1 MKHHV
6 RLTVVFST
14 LLLIQTVVFAQ
25 TARLYDSGTGLPN
38 TQINDLCQ
46 AGSGML
52 WVATNNGLYR
62 FDGMNFQEFHHQEAN
77 PGSVGSEMVLRVL
90 EDSRGVT
97 WVGTAKGLQIF
108 DPESNTFSEVTLDD
122 SARSHYI
129 YGLVEVPLGHDRSGI
144 LVSASDFGM
153 YFLDPVTHVSDSTRR
168 SLFTAPEHSTHVNS
182 LFVDSKNR
190 IWASSEI
197 GGVFVYDSQGHQILE
212 DMWTGADASLRSKAI
227 ATSFAEDPASGDI
240 IIGTTNYGLLVF
252 DESEGSIK
260 VPSDP
265 STRSCKVMSLMSGK
279 RFQLPGQ
286 NPIIV
291 GTENQGLK
299 RYVPSEGKLYPLSLP
314 NVPYNTDKWKVH
326 NLLED
331 NQGNL
336 WVSAYQIGL
345 MIVPQSMFGFRYFS
359 FRLGDSPGQ
368 ESSCLTSGTR
378 DAANKRS
385 WIGSDGSGLF
395 CLSDNGGMTN
405 LNSTNSALPDDSV
418 MSLVMDKRGTL
429 WVATFLD
436 GLVTYTEKN
445 GFKRFRDSAKVGS
458 EKVFCLVYDEDDDI
472 LYAGTHGNG
481 VAVIDPFS
489 ESVVRTVS
497 EGINQWISTLMLDR
511 SGTLWIGTYDGHW
524 CFNPDSG
531 QLFRMDLEQ
540 TGLANARTHSIM
552 EAKDGTI
559 WMGTGE
565 GLVKL
570 DRSTGKTKVY
580 TELDGLSDEVI
591 SGILEGDDGSIWVS
605 TAYGLTRINP
615 QTGQTARYYES
626 DGLQGNEFRI
636 NAQFKSSRGQ
646 LFFGGTKGLTAFYPQ
661 VVDQK
666 LHDVPPVILTRLTV
680 ANREAEYDARR
691 DDNFLDKHI
700 TEATVMTLPYS
711 SNSFS
716 LDFSVPE
723 FTNPE
728 RIRYTYRLSR
738 FDSDWHTASA
748 ANRSATYTNLP
759 HGRYTMTVKAFYDGN
774 EENASTRSIEVRV
787 LPPWWLSFWAFL
799 LYAALA
805 AAAIAAG
812 IALHRK
818 NRQQRLHEEESAL
831 KEAKLQMFT
840 NISHEI
846 RTPLNLVMSPLR
858 KLMENETD
866 PEQKGNYAMMY
877 RNASIILGKMNDFE
891 ESRRQELAAGEP
903 GQEHEQSVPTPEED
917 EAKAV
922 KSRKNILLVD
932 ENAEMLSYLKMEL
945 RKYFNVET
953 CADAD
958 EAWAKAVST
967 HPDAIVTD
975 ILTGGSMSGT
985 DLCEK
990 VKHNPGTNLI
1000 PVLILTSQWDDAT
1013 IRRCTESGA
1022 DRYLVKPV
1030 SVELLRTTVQQTIA
1044 TRETIRNKYIN
1055 DVPYDYD
1062 EITMPSADDKFLP
1075 KVVEIIKEHIS
1086 EPGFGVEELSREA
1099 GMSRVHLNRKL
1110 KETISISPGNF
1121 IKSIRLKQAAYL
1133 LVNNKVNISE
1143 VAFKV
1148 GFSTHS
1154 YFSSTFKDYFGL
1166 SPKEFVAK
1174 YSDPSRKEE
1183 LDRLLDI

>member
-1 MKHHV
+1 MKH
-6 RLTVVFST
+6 RASLAVVFSILFLT
-14 LLLIQTVVFAQ
+14 PAVVSAQ

-46 AGSGML
+46 AGNGML

-62 FDGMNFQEFHHQEAN
+62 FDGINFQEFHNQKDRS
-77 PGSVGSEMVLRVL
+77 GTIGSELVLRVL
-90 EDSRGVT
+90 EDSYGVT
-97 WVGTAKGLQIF
+97 WVGTSNGLQIF
-108 DPESNTFSEVTLDD
+108 DPETNTFSDFTLDD
-122 SARSHYI
+122 SGRTHYI
-129 YGLVEVPLGHDRSGI
+129 YGLEEVPVGPERSGI

-153 YFLDPVTHVSDSTRR
+153 YFIDGQTHESDTGRR
-168 SLFTAPEHSTHVNS
+168 ERFSAPEHSSHINA
-182 LFVDSKNR
+182 LYIDSKNR

-197 GGVFVYDSQGHQILE
+197 GGVFVYDPQGYQLLE
-212 DMWTGADASLRSKAI
+212 EMWEGTDQAMRSKAI
-227 ATSFAEDPASGDI
+227 AHTFAEDPSSGDI
-240 IIGTTNYGLLVF
+240 LIGTSNYGLLIY
-252 DESEGSIK
+252 DAKSGRIRI
-260 VPSDP
+260 PSDP
-265 STRSCKVMSLMSGK
+265 STRSCKVMTLLSGSS
-279 RFQLPGQ
+279 FQLPDQ
-286 NPIIV
+286 RCILV

-299 RYVPSEGKLYPLSLP
+299 VYSPDSGKLSPISLP
-314 NVPYNTDKWKVH
+314 NVPYRTDKWKVH
-326 NLLED
+326 NLMED

-336 WVSAYQIGL
+336 WVSAYQTGL

-359 FRLGDSPGQ
+359 FRQGDWPG
-368 ESSCLTSGTR
+368 EDSSCLTSGAR
-378 DAANKRS
+378 DSQAGCT
-385 WIGSDGSGLF
+385 WVGSDGSGLF
-395 CLSDNGGMTN
+395 RLGYDGRTVNF
-405 LNSTNSALPDDSV
+405 NSSNSGLPDDSV
-418 MSLVMDKRGTL
+418 MGLAIDNQGTL
-429 WVATFLD
+429 WIATFLE
-436 GLVTYTEKN
+436 GLVKYTARG
-445 GFKRFRDSAKVGS
+445 GFSRFRDSAKVGT
-458 EKVFCLVYDEDDDI
+458 ERTFCIEYDPEDNL
-472 LYAGTHGNG
+472 LYVGTHGNG
-481 VAVIDPFS
+481 VVVIDPS
-489 ESVVRTVS
+489 AESVAKTVS
-497 EGINQWISTLMLDR
+497 EGMNQWISTLKFDS

-524 CFNPDSG
+524 CYNPETG
-531 QLFRMDLEQ
+531 QIFRMDIES
-540 TGLANARTHSIM
+540 TGLSNTRVQSIA
-552 EAKDGTI
+552 ESKDGII

-565 GLVKL
+565 GLIRL
-570 DRSTGKTKVY
+570 DRVRGEAKVI
-580 TELDGLSDEVI
+580 TTRDGLSNNSV

-605 TAYGLTRINP
+605 TSYGLSRINQ
-615 QTGQTARYYES
+615 QTGQISRYYES
-626 DGLQGNEFRI
+626 DGLQGNEFRM
-636 NAQFKSSRGQ
+636 NALFKSSRGQ

-661 VVDQK
+661 FVNQK
-666 LHDVPPVILTRLTV
+666 LHDVPPVILTRLRV
-680 ANREAEYDARR
+680 ANHEADFDASKEN
-691 DDNFLDKHI
+691 NFLDKHI
-700 TEATVMTLPYS
+700 TEATRIVLPYS
-711 SNSFS
+711 ANSFS

-723 FTNPE
+723 FTNPD
-728 RIRYTYRLSR
+728 RIRYAYRLSR
-738 FDSDWHTASA
+738 FDDEWKGASRDSR
-748 ANRSATYTNLP
+748 NATYTNLP
-759 HGRYTMTVKAFYDGN
+759 KGRYTMTVKAYFDGD
-774 EENASTRSIEVRV
+774 EENASVRSIEVRV

-799 LYAALA
+799 LYASLA

-818 NRQQRLHEEESAL
+818 NRQQRLQEEESAL

-858 KLMENETD
+858 KLMETETD
-866 PEQKGNYAMMY
+866 PEQKGNFEMMY

-891 ESRRQELAAGEP
+891 ESRRLELAAGENAEESDRP
-903 GQEHEQSVPTPEED
+903 APQPED
-917 EAKAV
+917 SDAKAV
-922 KSRKNILLVD
+922 KSRRNILLVD

-1030 SVELLRTTVQQTIA
+1030 SVELLRTTVQQTIS

-1055 DVPYDYD
+1055 DVPYDYGD
-1062 EITMPSADDKFLP
+1062 ITMPSADVRFLP
-1075 KVVEIIKEHIS
+1075 RVVEIIKEHIS
-1086 EPGFGVEELSREA
+1086 EPGFGVEELSREV
-1099 GMSRVHLNRKL
+1099 GMSRVHLNRRL

-1174 YSDPSRKEE
+1174 YSDDSMKEE